1 MQNLTYRDLVLTGV
15 VVAVENTDVIGLFS
29 PFFFVFIWSC
39 CLMFACRNTDWE
51 APVEIVIR

>member
-15 VVAVENTDVIGLFS
+15 VVAVENTDVIGLFF
-29 PFFFVFIWSC
+29 PFFVFILSC
-39 CLMFACRNTDWE
+39 CLMFACRNTDWK